1 MGTAT
6 SKSAENNNII
16 DKNYK
21 DDKKPYKFFSYG
33 NKKENEKKDC
43 NNVINNY
50 LGDRNDYSCNSL
62 SYY

>member
-1 MGTAT
+1 MGTTT

-16 DKNYK
+16 DKNYN
-21 DDKKPYKFFSYG
+21 DDKRPYKFFSYG
-33 NKKENEKKDC
+33 NKKDC

>member
-6 SKSAENNNII
+6 SKSVGNDNIVI
-16 DKNYK
+16 KNYK
-21 DDKKPYKFFSYG
+21 DDKKPYKFFSGY
-33 NKKENEKKDC
+33 KKGKSKD
-43 NNVINNY
+43 VKETEMVVNY